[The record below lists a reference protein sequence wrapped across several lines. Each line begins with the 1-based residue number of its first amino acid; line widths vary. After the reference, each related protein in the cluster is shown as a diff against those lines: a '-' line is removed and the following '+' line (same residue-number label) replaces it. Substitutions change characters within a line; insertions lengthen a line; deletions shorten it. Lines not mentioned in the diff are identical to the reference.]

1 MGRETGW
8 GVRDRARCH
17 VGFQKCVCVC
27 GNSHVIPRLGES
39 RGAWVGGCRGRRGV
53 RRAREGWGEG
63 GGRMGKE
70 GGRGRGQLPF
80 PLWLPLSPK
89 LRTVAVQCVMGPCGA
104 VRGPGTY
111 GLWDDGVGKG
121 RGGEEKEGGRERTSG
136 LTLLSGHM
144 NGWVS
149 LGLRINTHV
158 QLTM

>member
-1 MGRETGW
+1 MGRETGR

-39 RGAWVGGCRGRRGV
+39 RGAWVGGCWGRGGLEGQGRGG
-53 RRAREGWGEG
+53 REG
-63 GGRMGKE
+63 GGGRVGKE

-104 VRGPGTY
+104 VRGPGDVWP
-111 GLWDDGVGKG
+111 LG
-121 RGGEEKEGGRERTSG
+121 RRGREGEGGKKRGREGEDQRPHLVVG
-136 LTLLSGHM
+136 PHER
-144 NGWVS
+144 
-149 LGLRINTHV
+149 LGKLGSPD
-158 QLTM
+158 